1 MRRWKHGLAWAGFG
15 LAALA
20 VASDRSFLAWG
31 AISLLSLALAFRLIE
46 RIQARR
52 SASAR
57 DSLSESRDA

>member
-1 MRRWKHGLAWAGFG
+1 MRRWKHRLAWAGFG

-20 VASDRSFLAWG
+20 VATERAAWVWA
-31 AISLLSLALAFRLIE
+31 AISLLALAFAIRVWE

-57 DSLSESRDA
+57 DSLSNSRDA

>member
-1 MRRWKHGLAWAGFG
+1 MRRWKHRLAWAGFG

-20 VASDRSFLAWG
+20 VASDRSVLAWA
-31 AISLLSLALAFRLIE
+31 AISLLALAFAIRVWE

>member
-1 MRRWKHGLAWAGFG
+1 MRRWKQGLAWAGFG

-20 VASDRSFLAWG
+20 VATDRSALAWV
-31 AISLLSLALAFRLIE
+31 AISLLSLALALRVLE

>member
-1 MRRWKHGLAWAGFG
+1 MRRWKQGLAWAGFG

-20 VASDRSFLAWG
+20 VATDRSALVWA
-31 AISLLSLALAFRLIE
+31 AISLLSLALAVRVLE

-52 SASAR
+52 SASPR